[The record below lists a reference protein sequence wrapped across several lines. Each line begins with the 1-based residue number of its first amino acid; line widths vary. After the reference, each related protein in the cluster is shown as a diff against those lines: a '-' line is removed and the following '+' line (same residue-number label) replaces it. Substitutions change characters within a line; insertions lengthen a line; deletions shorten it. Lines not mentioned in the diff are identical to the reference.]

1 MDIIHAIA
9 IIGFVIGFLL
19 KKSEK
24 CPPKL
29 YLFVNQFII
38 LFCLPSISL
47 LKIPTLE
54 FNGQMIHLVITA
66 WLIFFAGI
74 PFFYLLSKLFN
85 WKKETLVC
93 LIVVCGLGNTAFIGL
108 PVIDNLFGE
117 KALTYAVFIDQPGS
131 FLIISTVGTALCII
145 AASGKI
151 SISQILF
158 KLITFPPFIAFLF
171 AVFIPIHPSGLL
183 KEIMLFLIKI
193 IGPLALFSLGLQFSL
208 NFKEMEWIPLTFG
221 LFYRLLLGPFIVL
234 IYLKVFYGKSDLI
247 NTVGIIEN
255 AMAPMMTAAIISAKY
270 NLNPKLGNAL
280 VTLGVP
286 ISILTIL
293 LWKLILV

>member
-1 MDIIHAIA
+1 MDIIHIIA
-9 IIGFVIGFLL
+9 IIAFIFGFVV
-19 KKSEK
+19 KKSKK
-24 CPPKL
+24 CPAKL

-47 LKIPTLE
+47 LKIPSLE

-66 WLIFFAGI
+66 NGPIIFIRNNIISFRYPDGWI
-74 PFFYLLSKLFN
+74 GTK
-85 WKKETLVC
+85 
-93 LIVVCGLGNTAFIGL
+93 TAKRNAIIGS
-108 PVIDNLFGE
+108 LFGE
-117 KALTYAVFIDQPGS
+117 EALTYAVFIDQPGS

-151 SISQILF
+151 SIPQILF

-171 AVFIPIHPSGLL
+171 AVFVPIHPSGYL

-208 NFKEMEWIPLTFG
+208 NLKETEWLPLTLG
-221 LFYRLLLGPFIVL
+221 LIYRLLLGPFIVM
-234 IYLKVFYGKSDLI
+234 IYLKLFYGKSDLI
-247 NTVGIIEN
+247 NTVGIMEN

-280 VTLGVP
+280 VTIGVP
-286 ISILTIL
+286 ISFLTIL